1 MPGPACTRNTCYL
14 NQEPCRVWGVLG
26 RAAQLWTQG
35 QLVPSFCRY
44 DLASSSAA
52 LKCHCPATGDLL
64 LWPAWPSHSSRA
76 SRQQR

>member
-44 DLASSSAA
+44 DLASFPR
-52 LKCHCPATGDLL
+52 LP
-64 LWPAWPSHSSRA
+64 
-76 SRQQR
+76 